1 MKGSLAQA
9 VNYCTKHDPEPLL
22 DGIDLK
28 AMMHAHTS
36 KKKEVCPDI
45 IAGKTTV
52 AKFVQENPEHLFQFQ
67 SMDRS
72 VKSFKL
78 ATAEAVTTIGSRGM
92 WIWGPPNTG
101 KTHYARRISLK
112 QYGQNP
118 FEKSTNKWW
127 DGYENEKVVVMND
140 VDPSHALQ
148 HSFIKNM
155 KIWTDRYP
163 CSGEYKGGTMP
174 LNHEIFIVTSNH
186 SLAEVFAQG
195 DGPYVDYEAIL
206 SRFKVIHMTKERPK
220 KRQFNPI
227 VEHIF
232 DQFNSQAT
240 YNPFNPDEASADG
253 RSRDAALG
261 IEKS

>member
-1 MKGSLAQA
+1 MAKQRIEKIAIGQEKHQDGNLHLHCAIVLHRKVDIKDAHRLDLTIDGQKYHGKYEAMKGSLAQA
-9 VNYCTKHDPEPLL
+9 VNYCTKHDPDPLL

-28 AMMHAHTS
+28 ALMHAHTS

-52 AKFVQENPEHLFQFQ
+52 AKFVQENPEHLFQYQ

-78 ATAEAVTTIGSRGM
+78 ATAEAVTTIGSRGI

-118 FEKSTNKWW
+118 YEKSTNKWW

-140 VDPSHALQ
+140 VDPSHAL
-148 HSFIKNM
+148 
-155 KIWTDRYP
+155 
-163 CSGEYKGGTMP
+163 
-174 LNHEIFIVTSNH
+174 
-186 SLAEVFAQG
+186 
-195 DGPYVDYEAIL
+195 
-206 SRFKVIHMTKERPK
+206 
-220 KRQFNPI
+220 
-227 VEHIF
+227 
-232 DQFNSQAT
+232 
-240 YNPFNPDEASADG
+240 
-253 RSRDAALG
+253 
-261 IEKS
+261 